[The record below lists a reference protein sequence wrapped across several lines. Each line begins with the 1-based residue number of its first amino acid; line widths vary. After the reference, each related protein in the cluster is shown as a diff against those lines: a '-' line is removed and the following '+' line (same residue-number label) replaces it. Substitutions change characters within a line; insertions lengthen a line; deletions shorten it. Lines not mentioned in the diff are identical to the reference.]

1 MAAVVI
7 DYLFDFLSLADVP
20 DAQNTYIICSDTCQ
34 VNDDILAVFNESTD
48 IERLVKGG
56 KYISR
61 VTNDIQSGF
70 LLSYL
75 INKLQAEVYSHRP
88 ELISRLF
95 GVQNVRCLQ
104 TPDKLFESKPNA
116 APLAQASG
124 NWDMK
129 QPVDSFD
136 KVYQDSLEKYV
147 ETILCQ
153 PIRATKIK
161 SAKGQLKNI
170 VDGIVISL
178 TKRSNIKV
186 EFSSEDISDSIFAD
200 LESHGIIAQ
209 SMAAVSYFD
218 EWIESYFGKRKVK
231 IFVPRHRS
239 GAGAGDREHGLNPAK
254 MSNNPNTSGQNREE
268 EKLDMLIPT
277 FLDNILLDGK
287 YNSIKSVGE
296 LSHLLK
302 LTLNELSR
310 DYELNTVQKD
320 KMHQKLFPYV
330 IQQLFNVEQGKSYD
344 DISKDPN
351 AHFALKIVRK
361 P

>member
-1 MAAVVI
+1 MATVVI
-7 DYLFDFLSLADVP
+7 DYLFDFLSLADIP
-20 DAQNTYIICSDTCQ
+20 DAQNAYVICSDTCQ
-34 VNDDILAVFNESTD
+34 VNDDILAIFNESTD
-48 IERLVKGG
+48 IERLIKGG

-61 VTNDIQSGF
+61 VSNDIQSGF

-75 INKLQAEVYSHRP
+75 INKLQADVYSHRP

-104 TPDKLFESKPNA
+104 TPDKLFESKPSS
-116 APLAQASG
+116 APIPQASG
-124 NWDMK
+124 NWDFNK
-129 QPVDSFD
+129 PVDSFD
-136 KVYQDSLEKYV
+136 KVYQDSLDKYV

-170 VDGIVISL
+170 VDGIIISL

-186 EFSSEDISDSIFAD
+186 DFSSEDISDAIFSD
-200 LESHGIIAQ
+200 LESHGIISN

-218 EWIESYFGKRKVK
+218 DYIESYFGKRRVK
-231 IFVPRHRS
+231 NFLPHHKS
-239 GAGAGDREHGLNPAK
+239 GLGERGPAPKHANPSTS
-254 MSNNPNTSGQNREE
+254 SNSLSQNRQDED
-268 EKLDMLIPT
+268 KLDSLVSN
-277 FLDNILLDGK
+277 FLDIITEDQK
-287 YNSIKSVGE
+287 YKSIKSVGE

-310 DYELNTVQKD
+310 DFDLNQSQKD
-320 KMHQKLFPYV
+320 RMHQKLFPRV
-330 IQQLFNVEQGKSYD
+330 IQQLFNVEQGKSYE

-361 P
+361 S